1 MAGTDATNGASWLA
15 LGLAGSGAGPRLN
28 WWGVAGRRYDLQYA
42 VVATGEWGGVAG
54 ATNVAGTNGILWF
67 TNAVPETHR
76 FFRLRAVRP

>member
-1 MAGTDATNGASWLA
+1 M
-15 LGLAGSGAGPRLN
+15 
-28 WWGVAGRRYDLQYA
+28 AGRRYDLEYA